1 MWTLV
6 IAQDVL
12 CVPRVHLFFWTR
24 REPFISLLPVP
35 KAGLRQIFH
44 ETPWRYFTP
53 GNLNYEALLGR
64 MY

>member
-12 CVPRVHLFFWTR
+12 CVPRLHLFFWTR

-35 KAGLRQIFH
+35 KADMKL
-44 ETPWRYFTP
+44 P
-53 GNLNYEALLGR
+53 GVTLLLGI
-64 MY
+64 